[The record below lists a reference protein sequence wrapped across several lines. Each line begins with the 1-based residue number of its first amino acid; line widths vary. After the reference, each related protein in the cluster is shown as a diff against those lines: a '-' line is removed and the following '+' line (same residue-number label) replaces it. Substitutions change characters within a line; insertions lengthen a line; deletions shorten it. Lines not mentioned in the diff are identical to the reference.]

1 MEDYEI
7 DRNTVQF
14 ITRIGFSQPLQA
26 FYSYNRLQSDL
37 RTAEL
42 SYEISQK
49 QLARAKLNINYEVS
63 AGFYGLIAVLEREK
77 IAKQTLQAQ
86 IETTELAQNKYNAG
100 VIAEVEALQME
111 IDLARK
117 TFYDFENKKSLVEE

>member
-1 MEDYEI
+1 M
-7 DRNTVQF
+7 
-14 ITRIGFSQPLQA
+14 
-26 FYSYNRLQSDL
+26 
-37 RTAEL
+37 
-42 SYEISQK
+42 
-49 QLARAKLNINYEVS
+49 ARAKLNINYEVS
-63 AGFYGLIAVLEREK
+63 AGFYGLIAVLEREI

-86 IETTELAQNKYNAG
+86 IETTELAQNKYKAG